1 MEDASVYWEQGRY
14 TLVDEDASTTVNS
27 PQKKNDNNK
36 MLKNAIEIKDI
47 FEMGFGFV
55 FPL

>member
-1 MEDASVYWEQGRY
+1 MYWEQGRY

>member
-1 MEDASVYWEQGRY
+1 VEDASVYWKQGRY
-14 TLVDEDASTTVNS
+14 TVEASTTLKS
-27 PQKKNDNNK
+27 PQNKNDKNK